1 LLKPIEGEWTL
12 PQASRPSPGAAI
24 GSLALIAGVVAFSA
38 AAFAYTAGWF
48 SPERLTPQ
56 KLVDGFAGPSGPP
69 LGHRRNHSKGICFTG
84 VFESN
89 GSGSELSRAQVFAQG
104 RYPGVG
110 RFNLATADPNA
121 EDAKVRV
128 RGLGL
133 MISTPDG
140 QEWRM
145 AMTDPPFFSVSTP
158 EAFHALQIA
167 AASKEPD
174 AMAKFAGAHPEYA
187 AFGGWATSAP
197 WTGSYAEERYNS
209 LNSFIFTD
217 GSGNDHAVRW
227 SLAPAAQPI
236 SVTPA
241 ELAKRAPDF
250 LENEIAERIKSGPLR
265 WTMLVTVANPGD
277 QTADPS
283 KAWPQDRRSVE
294 VGALI
299 VTQIEPERDGPCR
312 DINFDPAV
320 LPNGIRTSDDP
331 FPAARSSAYR
341 VSYDRRTAEEKGYP
355 RTAPASAQ

>member
-1 LLKPIEGEWTL
+1 MPE
-12 PQASRPSPGAAI
+12 ASRPAPRNAVA
-24 GSLALIAGVVAFSA
+24 SLLLIAGVVAFSA

-56 KLVDGFAGPSGPP
+56 KLVDGFDLRSPPP

-89 GSGSELSRAQVFAQG
+89 GAGSELSRAQVFVKGQ
-104 RYPGVG
+104 YPVIG
-110 RFNLATADPNA
+110 RFNLATPDPNA
-121 EDAKVRV
+121 DDAKVRV
-128 RGLGL
+128 RGLGV

-140 QEWRM
+140 QQWRM
-145 AMTDPPFFSVSTP
+145 AMIDPPFFPVATP

-174 AMAKFAGAHPEYA
+174 AMAKFAGAHPEFA
-187 AFGGWATSAP
+187 AFGGWAKSAP

-227 SLAPAAQPI
+227 SLAPAAQP
-236 SVTPA
+236 VPVPPE
-241 ELAKRAPDF
+241 ELAKRGPNF
-250 LENEIAERIKSGPLR
+250 LESEIADRIKSGPLR

-283 KAWPQDRRSVE
+283 KAWPEDRRSVE
-294 VGALI
+294 VGSLI
-299 VTQIEPERDGPCR
+299 VQRIEPERDGPCR

-320 LPNGIRTSDDP
+320 LPNGMRTSDDP

-341 VSYDRRTAEEKGYP
+341 VSYDRRTAEEKDYP
-355 RTAPASAQ
+355 RTATGSAQ